1 MIPNIVKNWLCKV
14 WILNFDFDE
23 WRLSNSS
30 KVCNLDKERV
40 KFRIMA
46 KTILGGSML
55 VSGIGL
61 GGVGLVVS
69 EARSVRKNVVT
80 KLQKTL
86 SLPKRCD
93 VYSVVT
99 SNHESGTAK
108 LEDKKFE
115 NEVITTEELKEKV
128 KGACDKFNKVYLAKR
143 NHQWVY
149 DDLDQKKRWTVQ

>member
-1 MIPNIVKNWLCKV
+1 
-14 WILNFDFDE
+14 
-23 WRLSNSS
+23 
-30 KVCNLDKERV
+30 
-40 KFRIMA
+40 MA